1 MYASKVF
8 LPVKENGDEML
19 PFTQE
24 SNQNTLKTDEL
35 VKCCILLLLLKEY
48 FSISEEHYEVC
59 VISFA

>member
-24 SNQNTLKTDEL
+24 SNQNRLKTDEL
-35 VKCCILLLLLKEY
+35 VKCCIFTPIIKGV
-48 FSISEEHYEVC
+48 FFNI
-59 VISFA
+59 